1 MILLI
6 MLFTLLFSF
15 PSYATSIPP
24 ADIEVETDE
33 SNTNLDAAAPGL
45 DGLPDEDVLQDVPAL
60 DFDIPVASPS
70 EAGSVSKDE
79 LHPDEDLNEDGTLS
93 VFDERPDFYYDS
105 LEDMNDDEVLKHIL
119 SEVISINDSMAGPAA
134 TPSDAVPVEDSSTE
148 DEEIFTDGEEIE
160 ATPFS
165 LDADFFSQG
174 SDSIYVNV
182 LRFDI
187 TYNDRDYI
195 LLIPPEYV
203 DSLYIDKNNR
213 LWNMS
218 TSNGT
223 GRIVDAEFNPLV
235 TEGKLMYL
243 SPCLGNNFSTVNEYG
258 SPNYMRTYYW
268 SSSRLTYSTS
278 YGVITVNKYHNPF
291 YVSQTMDYIM
301 LFVVT
306 GGVLFICLNNYKRY

>member
-1 MILLI
+1 MVLLI
-6 MLFTLLFSF
+6 MVFTLLFSF
-15 PSYATSIPP
+15 PSYAVS
-24 ADIEVETDE
+24 
-33 SNTNLDAAAPGL
+33 
-45 DGLPDEDVLQDVPAL
+45 
-60 DFDIPVASPS
+60 VASPS
-70 EAGSVSKDE
+70 EVEKVLEDNDILENDE
-79 LHPDEDLNEDGTLS
+79 ILNDDDIS
-93 VFDERPDFYYDS
+93 SAFDDRPDFYYKAM
-105 LEDMNDDEVLKHIL
+105 EDMNDDEVLKRILAEVVSISDSLDGPSATPSSASRVSEDFLEVKEISSDGEENEISPYALDSVSL
-119 SEVISINDSMAGPAA
+119 SEVS
-134 TPSDAVPVEDSSTE
+134 ED
-148 DEEIFTDGEEIE
+148 
-160 ATPFS
+160 
-165 LDADFFSQG
+165 
-174 SDSIYVNV
+174 IYVNV

-187 TYNDRDYI
+187 TFDNDDYI

-203 DSLYIDKNNR
+203 DSLYIDSNNR

-218 TSNGT
+218 TSNIT

-268 SSSRLTYSTS
+268 SSGRLTYSTS

-301 LFVVT
+301 LFIVT

>member
-24 ADIEVETDE
+24 ADIEVVTDE
-33 SNTNLDAAAPGL
+33 SNTNLDVAAPGL
-45 DGLPDEDVLQDVPAL
+45 DEFPDEDVLQDVPAL
-60 DFDIPVASPS
+60 DLDIPVASPS

-79 LHPDEDLNEDGTLS
+79 LLPDEDLDEDGALS

-134 TPSDAVPVEDSSTE
+134 TPSDAPPPDSDTLEDAENSL
-148 DEEIFTDGEEIE
+148 DGEEAD
-160 ATPFS
+160 ATS
-165 LDADFFSQG
+165 YTLDADFFAQG
-174 SDSIYVNV
+174 SEDTYVNV

-187 TYNDRDYI
+187 TFNNHDYI

-203 DSLYIDKNNR
+203 DNLYIDSNDR

-218 TSNGT
+218 TSNIT

-291 YVSQTMDYIM
+291 YVSQTIEYIM

>member
-1 MILLI
+1 MVLLI
-6 MLFTLLFSF
+6 MVFTLLFSF
-15 PSYATSIPP
+15 PSYAVS
-24 ADIEVETDE
+24 
-33 SNTNLDAAAPGL
+33 
-45 DGLPDEDVLQDVPAL
+45 
-60 DFDIPVASPS
+60 VASPS
-70 EAGSVSKDE
+70 EVEKVLEDNDILENDE
-79 LHPDEDLNEDGTLS
+79 ILNDDDIS
-93 VFDERPDFYYDS
+93 SAFDDRPDFYYEAM
-105 LEDMNDDEVLKHIL
+105 EDMNDDEVLKRILAEVVSISDSLDGPSATPSSASRVSEDFLEVKEISSDGEENEISPYALDSVSL
-119 SEVISINDSMAGPAA
+119 SEVS
-134 TPSDAVPVEDSSTE
+134 ED
-148 DEEIFTDGEEIE
+148 
-160 ATPFS
+160 
-165 LDADFFSQG
+165 
-174 SDSIYVNV
+174 IYVNV

-187 TYNDRDYI
+187 TFDNDDYI

-203 DSLYIDKNNR
+203 DSLYIDSNNR

-218 TSNGT
+218 TSNIT

-268 SSSRLTYSTS
+268 SSGRLTYSTS

-301 LFVVT
+301 LFIVT

>member
-1 MILLI
+1 M
-6 MLFTLLFSF
+6 
-15 PSYATSIPP
+15 
-24 ADIEVETDE
+24 
-33 SNTNLDAAAPGL
+33 
-45 DGLPDEDVLQDVPAL
+45 
-60 DFDIPVASPS
+60 
-70 EAGSVSKDE
+70 
-79 LHPDEDLNEDGTLS
+79 
-93 VFDERPDFYYDS
+93 
-105 LEDMNDDEVLKHIL
+105 
-119 SEVISINDSMAGPAA
+119 
-134 TPSDAVPVEDSSTE
+134 
-148 DEEIFTDGEEIE
+148 
-160 ATPFS
+160 
-165 LDADFFSQG
+165 
-174 SDSIYVNV
+174 

-187 TYNDRDYI
+187 AFNNHDYI

-203 DSLYIDKNNR
+203 DNLYIDSNNR

-218 TSNGT
+218 TSNIT

-291 YVSQTMDYIM
+291 YVSQSMDYIM

>member
-6 MLFTLLFSF
+6 MIFTLLFSF
-15 PSYATSIPP
+15 PSYA
-24 ADIEVETDE
+24 V
-33 SNTNLDAAAPGL
+33 
-45 DGLPDEDVLQDVPAL
+45 
-60 DFDIPVASPS
+60 PVASSS
-70 EAGSVSKDE
+70 EVEKVLEDNDISVNDE
-79 LHPDEDLNEDGTLS
+79 ILNDNDIS
-93 VFDERPDFYYDS
+93 SAFDDRPDFYFEAM
-105 LEDMNDDEVLKHIL
+105 EDMNDDEVLKRIL
-119 SEVISINDSMAGPAA
+119 AEVVSISDSMGGPVA
-134 TPSDAVPVEDSSTE
+134 TPSDAPRPDSDALEDAK
-148 DEEIFTDGEEIE
+148 IFSDGEEVD
-160 ATPFS
+160 TTS
-165 LDADFFSQG
+165 YTLDADFFAQG
-174 SDSIYVNV
+174 SEDTYVNV

-187 TYNDRDYI
+187 AFNNHDYI

-203 DSLYIDKNNR
+203 DNLYIDSNNR

-218 TSNGT
+218 TSNIT

-278 YGVITVNKYHNPF
+278 YGVITVNKYYNPF

-301 LFVVT
+301 LFIVT

>member
-1 MILLI
+1 MVLLI
-6 MLFTLLFSF
+6 MVFMRLFSF
-15 PSYATSIPP
+15 PSYA
-24 ADIEVETDE
+24 V
-33 SNTNLDAAAPGL
+33 
-45 DGLPDEDVLQDVPAL
+45 
-60 DFDIPVASPS
+60 PVASPS
-70 EAGSVSKDE
+70 EVGKVLEDDDVLEDDE
-79 LHPDEDLNEDGTLS
+79 IVDDDDIS
-93 VFDERPDFYYDS
+93 SAFDDRPDFYYES
-105 LEDMNDDEVLKHIL
+105 MEDMNDDEVLKRIL
-119 SEVISINDSMAGPAA
+119 AEVVSISDSMGGPVA
-134 TPSDAVPVEDSSTE
+134 TPSDATRPDSDALE
-148 DEEIFTDGEEIE
+148 DEEISPDGEEVDT
-160 ATPFS
+160 ASYT
-165 LDADFFSQG
+165 LDADSFAQG
-174 SDSIYVNV
+174 SEDTYVNV

-187 TYNDRDYI
+187 TFNNHDYI

-203 DSLYIDKNNR
+203 DNLYIDGNDR

-218 TSNGT
+218 TSNIT
-223 GRIVDAEFNPLV
+223 GRIVDAGFNPLV